1 MKKRTVILLSLV
13 LMLSLAACGSK
24 ETTNTIEE
32 TEDSTIV
39 ENEVNTSEELVSN
52 EKETEETTVNESA
65 EAPVEESISEPTE
78 TTTQE
83 STPEP
88 TETPEP
94 YTYTELDQVMY
105 AKQTVNVRSIPSVDG
120 EKLGGLN
127 LNDEVHVTGQCVET
141 SWYRIEYN
149 GGIGYVSNNYLVNEK
164 VEESA
169 NNPENSTNNSTSNDG
184 TGSTYTGNGDEL
196 AYTGSLTLPS
206 SLEIKTL
213 NMFNNAGMSVESG
226 NSWMGD
232 IYSDIVA
239 KNYTTMA
246 DNFDAFNQ
254 THPSGAINVTN
265 GEQIWWRSSMANS
278 GAAIEIRRCGDH
290 YKLIISSP
298 LLDDATAE
306 SLGWMSGRQAEAR
319 EALTVLLSTISS
331 TPQSLSDAIVDS
343 IYNTNSPVGQEPIKA
358 DGNWAYIGDCRIRVG
373 AYDFENGNHMVVFRI
388 K

>member
-239 KNYTTMA
+239 QNYETMA

-254 THPSGAINVTN
+254 TYTSVINVTN

>member
-254 THPSGAINVTN
+254 TYTSVINVTN